1 MSRKRRNKNSYT
13 SLSDIQRDW
22 GNRWYVHYFQ
32 YLSSLA
38 YQLFEWENLPD
49 SIDPRYLEMSL
60 HQLGYVAFYKD
71 PEIGYIATQ
80 GAVSGTINHYLLPT
94 EFHAASPV
102 YNKTF
107 PLYHFANALLDEEEK
122 EEMGVVIWNNDY
134 HSSSLLSLDMFARD
148 LSELKEI
155 IHVNQ
160 NAQKTPVLITAND
173 NTKLSIQ
180 NIYNQYE
187 GNT

>member
-22 GNRWYVHYFQ
+22 GNRWYHHYFQ

-60 HQLGYVAFYKD
+60 VQFGFVGFFKD
-71 PEIGYIATQ
+71 PIIGYIATQ
-80 GAVSGTINHYLLPT
+80 GAVSGKIDHYLLPT
-94 EFHAASPV
+94 HFHAVSPA
-102 YNKTF
+102 YQNTI
-107 PLYHFANALLDEEEK
+107 PLYSYKDMK
-122 EEMGVVIWNNDY
+122 EEVNKKKMGVVIWNNDN
-134 HSSSLLSLDMFARD
+134 HFSSLPALEMFAKD
-148 LSELKEI
+148 LAELKEI

-160 NAQKTPVLITAND
+160 
-173 NTKLSIQ
+173 
-180 NIYNQYE
+180 
-187 GNT
+187 